1 MGGGLAGFICFI
13 INSLLGLLL
22 LAIII
27 NAILSWL
34 VAFDVINR
42 RNRLVGQLLY
52 TLDMVVAPI
61 LAPLRA
67 VIPNLGGLD
76 ITPIIAWLIIT
87 GRQTYLLRRLGR
99 RLKSTCRTIGRR
111 MFCHRSSWC
120 SSTRPPGPCRVVAHC
135 RCRNHSASLL
145 MSMT

>member
-22 LAIII
+22 LAIVI

-42 RNRLVGQLLY
+42 RNRFVGQLLY

-87 GRQTYLLRRLGR
+87 GMQTYLL
-99 RLKSTCRTIGRR
+99 
-111 MFCHRSSWC
+111 
-120 SSTRPPGPCRVVAHC
+120 PPGCLALHQ
-135 RCRNHSASLL
+135 LL
-145 MSMT
+145 GGGAY